1 MAAIDRGGGEGLAE
15 SRVFF
20 YSFSLF
26 ANCHRAD
33 SLNGMQTENPLL
45 DGLARFF
52 TDAAGAANSVRNE
65 IDTFMRQRLEK
76 LVTDMDFVPREEFEA
91 VKAMAAKAR
100 SENERLAARLA
111 EIEGKLATMASQPGS
126 PEQS

>member
-1 MAAIDRGGGEGLAE
+1 
-15 SRVFF
+15 
-20 YSFSLF
+20 
-26 ANCHRAD
+26 
-33 SLNGMQTENPLL
+33 MQTENPLL

-52 TDAAGAANSVRNE
+52 TDAAGAANSVRTE

-100 SENERLAARLA
+100 SENEQLASRLAD
-111 EIEGKLATMASQPGS
+111 IERKLATMAPQPGS

>member
-1 MAAIDRGGGEGLAE
+1 
-15 SRVFF
+15 
-20 YSFSLF
+20 
-26 ANCHRAD
+26 
-33 SLNGMQTENPLL
+33 MQTENPLL

-52 TDAAGAANSVRNE
+52 TDAAGAANSVRTE

-100 SENERLAARLA
+100 SENEQLASRLAD
-111 EIEGKLATMASQPGS
+111 IERKLATMAPQPRS

>member
-1 MAAIDRGGGEGLAE
+1 
-15 SRVFF
+15 
-20 YSFSLF
+20 
-26 ANCHRAD
+26 
-33 SLNGMQTENPLL
+33 MQTENPLL

-111 EIEGKLATMASQPGS
+111 EIEGKLATTAPQPGS